1 MKKMLC
7 LLLALLLLPLT
18 AWAEDQ
24 AADTLTLDEVYFWA
38 ESYRQRAL
46 TAVPLNDPEAD
57 HTEEGYKFVY
67 EFATLYADAP
77 VMSADTAVYA
87 VVVTTSEEEGPR
99 GLRVDDDL
107 NQVTAAFYTE
117 NPELNGSY
125 NAAVIYAMDMMPE
138 SYKWAEALRDGQ
150 QVHTVQYGVHD
161 RLSGGGDGYTDAGF
175 IFTMNENLVSAIRAY
190 GLNSRVSAEDVY
202 GVVNDLILQGMETG
216 YSQVPFSFDGAQLDK
231 FDADDLIFSGIDLL
245 ASTPDTLHAVLGDPM
260 SDEWMDDGEYG
271 YTRTLVY
278 KNCEIVFQYDVYKA
292 NPKMYMLLITEDT
305 MEGPRCVRI
314 GDSFASVLNRFR
326 NGEGEN
332 DESGDGMTEMLY
344 GTLDGSEFG
353 EAQYGAITTLRYGL
367 TLEDGTKVVLHL
379 TFNMTRLT
387 EIMLYTA

>member
-7 LLLALLLLPLT
+7 LLLALLMLPLT
-18 AWAEDQ
+18 AWAEDMT
-24 AADTLTLDEVYFWA
+24 ADTLTLNEVQIWA
-38 ESYRQRAL
+38 ENYRQRAMS
-46 TAVPLNDPEAD
+46 AVPLNDPVED

-77 VMSADTAVYA
+77 VMSADTAIYA
-87 VVVTTSEEEGPR
+87 VVVTIPEEEGPR

-107 NQVTAAFYTE
+107 NQVLATFYTE
-117 NPELNGSY
+117 NADLNGSY
-125 NAAVIYAMDMMPE
+125 NTAVIYAMDMMPE
-138 SYKWAEALRDGQ
+138 SYKWGEVLRDGQ
-150 QVHTVQYGVHD
+150 TVHTVQYGVHD
-161 RLSGGGDGYTDAGF
+161 LLSGGGDGYTDAGF

-190 GLNSRVSAEDVY
+190 GLNSRVSAEEVY

-216 YSQVPFSFDGAQLDK
+216 YSQVPFSFDGSQLDK
-231 FDADDLIFSGIDLL
+231 FGADDLTFSGIDLL
-245 ASTPDTLHAVLGDPM
+245 ACTPDDLHAVLGNPV
-260 SDEWMDDGEYG
+260 SDDWMDDGEYG
-271 YTRTLVY
+271 HTRTLVY
-278 KNCEIVFQYDVYKA
+278 KDCEIVFQYDVNKA
-292 NPKMYMLLITEDT
+292 NPKLYMLLITEDT

-332 DESGDGMTEMLY
+332 DENGDGMTEMLY
-344 GTLDGSEFG
+344 GALDGSEFG
-353 EAQYGAITTLRYGL
+353 EAQYGAVTTLRYGL
-367 TLEDGTKVVLHL
+367 TLEDGTQVVLHL